1 MAVRVD
7 SRAALLVVVGGLFA
21 LAAHADHRGEGR
33 RASSARL
40 AMRNIQQA
48 AMHFQLETGRDC
60 PDGLDE
66 LVQLQILMKRP
77 LDPWGRPF
85 VLTCPGEHERVG
97 VDLRSG
103 GPDGETGTDD
113 DVTSWD

>member
-7 SRAALLVVVGGLFA
+7 TRAALLVVAGGLFA
-21 LAAHADHRGEGR
+21 LAAHADHRGDGHR
-33 RASSARL
+33 VSSARL
-40 AMRNIQQA
+40 VMRNIQQA
-48 AMHFQLETGRDC
+48 VDCYRLETGRDC

-66 LVQLQILMKRP
+66 LLRLQILMKRP

-85 VLTCPGEHERVG
+85 VLVCPGEHDRDG

-103 GPDGETGTDD
+103 GPDGEAGTDD
-113 DVTSWD
+113 DITSWD